1 MFYFP
6 DQDDYQFQQNNQ
18 STQTNTQQNSN
29 TFIDNEITCSICL
42 SDEFNNDMCIT
53 NCKHIFHH
61 NCLEKL
67 NLRNIDNCPNCRNE
81 DFIYLLLNTDKKQIE
96 IFNTK
101 TLIKNSINLF
111 DVAKQII
118 DENIQTIEGMLRN
131 NINIKINNIKNNMIN
146 YHTEQIKNEIINK
159 IDIFDKK
166 NEILE
171 NKFNELLD
179 KRAER
184 LVEQRVERLVEQK
197 YNEYFNTIE
206 NTLREIDEKIDIFLD
221 NSIKEK
227 LTETEKRLEEKIEE
241 IIHKKYK
248 DIFVKKIGCLF
259 C

>member
-6 DQDDYQFQQNNQ
+6 DQNDYQFQQNNQ
-18 STQTNTQQNSN
+18 STQSNTQQNSN
-29 TFIDNEITCSICL
+29 TFVDNEITCSICL

-61 NCLEKL
+61 SCLEKL

-111 DVAKQII
+111 DVARQII

-131 NINIKINNIKNNMIN
+131 NINIKINHIKNNMIN
-146 YHTEQIKNEIINK
+146 YHTELI
-159 IDIFDKK
+159 K

-171 NKFNELLD
+171 NKLNELLD
-179 KRAER
+179 KRIER
-184 LVEQRVERLVEQK
+184 LVEQRVERLMEQQVERLVKQK
-197 YNEYFNTIE
+197 YTEYFNSIQ
-206 NTLREIDEKIDIFLD
+206 NTLREIDEKIDKFLD
-221 NSIKEK
+221 ISIKEK

-248 DIFVKKIGCLF
+248 DIFVKKKGCLF
-259 C
+259 